1 MTALPHEVVLG
12 SCLLVMVAYK
22 IAMEDSCIGIVQY
35 VHTKVLGHDKWRI
48 VSLFPVQIW
57 RGLFVLLFI

>member
-1 MTALPHEVVLG
+1 MTAWPHEMVLS

-35 VHTKVLGHDKWRI
+35 VYIQRYWGMISGAL
-48 VSLFPVQIW
+48 
-57 RGLFVLLFI
+57 